1 MSCACCQ
8 ASKLAAVMWWQWQCC
23 PCCSSSAA
31 HGIKFT
37 HTSLQG
43 QAHRMQRSLRK
54 GLVFISSYSAFFF
67 FFFPLAFAKAEP
79 LHISSLMKETQNLAN
94 AGHEYT

>member
-67 FFFPLAFAKAEP
+67 FFFP
-79 LHISSLMKETQNLAN
+79 
-94 AGHEYT
+94 